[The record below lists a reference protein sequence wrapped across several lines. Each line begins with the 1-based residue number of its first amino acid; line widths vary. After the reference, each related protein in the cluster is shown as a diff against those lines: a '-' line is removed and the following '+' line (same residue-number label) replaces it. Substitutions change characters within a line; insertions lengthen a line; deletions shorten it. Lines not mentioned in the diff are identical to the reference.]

1 MASMDI
7 IFEAKYVE
15 FAKDLLATCPEL
27 TTQIK
32 AAIALESEE
41 RKSEFKKQVLSSC
54 SPKRDA
60 GKCPAFVLPGVA
72 MPQALWET
80 LSTRTKKAI
89 QEYMTVLSFSF
100 LIDIGTAGDLSG
112 GDWTAQWAK
121 TMMDDMKEKMKNV
134 DFAEISSK
142 IGSLFGAFGGAGAG
156 GGEGSGGDPFGSFPK
171 LPEKF
176 MNGQIARLAEEIVK
190 ELKVEDFGIDPATME
205 AAGNDPAKALNMIME
220 VLTKNPAALQNTIG
234 KLTKKIQQKI
244 QSGALRP
251 TELVAEAEELMKT
264 FSENPQFVGLMESF
278 RQSFGAFN
286 DPEVA
291 RKMNG
296 EGNERMNIVRERL
309 RKKLDAKKNGKK

>member
-15 FAKDLLATCPEL
+15 FANALLETCPEL

-32 AAIALESEE
+32 AAVALKSDE

-60 GKCPAFVLPGVA
+60 GKCPSFVLPGVA

-80 LSTRTKKAI
+80 LSARTKKAV

-100 LIDIGTAGDLSG
+100 LIDIGTTGDLSG
-112 GDWTAQWAK
+112 GQWTAQWAK
-121 TMMDDMKEKMKNV
+121 TMMDDMKEKMKHV

-142 IGSLFGAFGGAGAG
+142 ISSLFGAFGGNSTGGA
-156 GGEGSGGDPFGSFPK
+156 EGSDPFGNFPK

-176 MNGQIARLAEEIVK
+176 MNGQIAKLAEEIVK
-190 ELKVEDFGIDPATME
+190 ELKVEDFGLDPATME
-205 AAGNDPAKALNMIME
+205 AAGNDPTKALNMIME
-220 VLTKNPAALQNTIG
+220 LLTKNPAALQNTIG

-278 RQSFGAFN
+278 RHLQI
-286 DPEVA
+286 E
-291 RKMNG
+291 R
-296 EGNERMNIVRERL
+296 EGLIVL
-309 RKKLDAKKNGKK
+309 NFVGD

>member
-1 MASMDI
+1 MDI
-7 IFEAKYVE
+7 VFESKYVE
-15 FAKDLLATCPEL
+15 FAKDLLASCPEL

-32 AAIALESEE
+32 AAIALDSEN
-41 RKSEFKKQVLSSC
+41 RKSEFKKQVLTSC

-60 GKCPAFVLPGVA
+60 SKCPAFVLPGVA
-72 MPQALWET
+72 MPQELWET

-100 LIDIGTAGDLSG
+100 LIDVGTSGDLSG

-121 TMMDDMKEKMKNV
+121 TMMDDMKEKMKNI
-134 DFAEISSK
+134 DFAEISGK
-142 IGSLFGAFGGAGAG
+142 ISSLFGAFGNGGASSST
-156 GGEGSGGDPFGSFPK
+156 GEDNFGSFPK

-296 EGNERMNIVRERL
+296 DGNERMNIVRERL